1 MLLSPEELSK
11 TSVIDPQVLEYAKNN
26 PQPPLN
32 WDDWKAVRDGLALV
46 SQQTLALLG
55 PTESTIVEQYQNIP
69 MRDGV
74 QSKLKIV
81 KPVSSPV
88 GGSPLIVFFFGGG
101 WISGDIEA
109 GTAFARAYALAR
121 SLEEKLMHPITGQF
135 LCVPSIMTKEHVP
148 EKYQPYF
155 LSHEQNKD
163 APILPTDALRSLF
176 EHTSW
181 DSTSY
186 MRYPILS
193 KAPLSQQPPAY
204 IQVDGMDPLRD
215 EALIWDELLKE
226 AGVKTRVDLYP
237 GCPHAHFGFM
247 PGIEPTTKAI
257 GDAMIGVG
265 WLLGRSVTMQ
275 EGLAAMV
282 PQTA

>member
-1 MLLSPEELSK
+1 
-11 TSVIDPQVLEYAKNN
+11 
-26 PQPPLN
+26 
-32 WDDWKAVRDGLALV
+32 
-46 SQQTLALLG
+46 
-55 PTESTIVEQYQNIP
+55 
-69 MRDGV
+69 MRDGF
-74 QSKLKIV
+74 QLKLKIV
-81 KPVSSPV
+81 KPVSSPA

-109 GTAFARAYALAR
+109 GTAFARAYARLFGATVVMPSYRLAPEHKFPTSQEDAWDSVKWLDQHASELGADLEQGFIISGVSAGGTNTAVVVAR
-121 SLEEKLMHPITGQF
+121 SLEEKLKHPITGQY

-148 EKYQPYF
+148 EKYRSYF

-163 APILPTDALRSLF
+163 APILPTDALRSLH

-215 EALIWDELLKE
+215 EALIWDEMLKE
-226 AGVKTRVDLYP
+226 AGVKTKVDLYP

-265 WLLGRSVTMQ
+265 WLLGKSITMQ